1 VDRSNGKWLAAG
13 AAGLVLAGF
22 AAFILLNQGDPPT
35 PGASPLA
42 SSTAE
47 VTPGAAFNE
56 ELLSQRL
63 TVLLI
68 GLDAN
73 AERRERG
80 AGNNTDTL
88 MLASVSADQSELL
101 LVSLPRDTV
110 DLPMPDGRTWDTKIN
125 ALYAQEGVDT
135 LVGVMEEL
143 YQVPIDGYALIDMD
157 DLEELV
163 DAVGGVDV
171 SPPEPLVDDHL
182 KLDIPAGDQHLD
194 GKVAMAYVRTRVDTD
209 YGRMARQQEMLQE
222 VVRKLSRPRTDVDVA
237 QLLSGLDSFE
247 TDLPLDDLPTFVEI
261 ARRAR
266 NADVTEQ
273 VLDAEFHT
281 FEGIADDGRGYIIIP
296 DIEAIRALI
305 ARHITDE

>member
-1 VDRSNGKWLAAG
+1 MNRSNGKWVAAG

-22 AAFILLNQGDPPT
+22 GAFLFLNQGDPPA
-35 PGASPLA
+35 PGASQSA
-42 SSTAE
+42 SSTPE
-47 VTPGAAFNE
+47 VTPGATFNE

-88 MLASVSADQSELL
+88 MLASVSADQSEVL

-125 ALYAQEGVDT
+125 ALWAQEGVDT
-135 LVGVMEEL
+135 LVGVMAEL

-157 DLEELV
+157 DMEALV
-163 DAVGGVDV
+163 DAVDGVDV
-171 SPPEPLVDDHL
+171 SPPDPLVDDHL
-182 KLDIPAGDQHLD
+182 NLDIPAGDQHLD
-194 GKVAMAYVRTRVDTD
+194 GKATMAYLRTRVDTD
-209 YGRMARQQEMLQE
+209 YGRAARQQEVLQE
-222 VVRKLSRPRTDVDVA
+222 LVRKLTRPRTDVEVA
-237 QLLSGLDSFE
+237 QLLSGLSSFE

-281 FEGIADDGRGYIIIP
+281 FEGISDDGRGYVIIP
-296 DIEAIRALI
+296 DIEAIRAFI
-305 ARHITDE
+305 AQHITDE